1 MWKRWS
7 TIVGGF
13 GLGISLYLTVAQYAQ
28 GHVPLGCPS
37 AGVVN
42 CGLVTSSAESA
53 IGPIPVAL
61 LGVIWFAIYLGL
73 IVTNASGSYQ
83 LAWAA
88 TGLTFI

>member
-1 MWKRWS
+1 
-7 TIVGGF
+7 
-13 GLGISLYLTVAQYAQ
+13 
-28 GHVPLGCPS
+28 
-37 AGVVN
+37 VVN